1 MDPFNQDFNKADNL
15 QAELSGILTE
25 RTQLVSKGQTT
36 GRVDYRLKSG
46 IESLKQELKSME
58 KISYLYS
65 NDNSRYKNVSQ
76 SEKNKR
82 IAKIAT
88 FKEKSDNT
96 ILEIQKTFGMQSTK
110 NLLDLEGQID
120 STRKPLRDK
129 NGEYSHTGAMNTQEL
144 I

>member
-25 RTQLVSKGQTT
+25 RSQLVSKGQTT

-46 IESLKQELKSME
+46 IESLKSELKSME

-96 ILEIQKTFGMQSTK
+96 ILEI
-110 NLLDLEGQID
+110 
-120 STRKPLRDK
+120 
-129 NGEYSHTGAMNTQEL
+129 
-144 I
+144 